1 MITAGLSPAEEPA
14 LRESPQPPP
23 IANTSGAT
31 AGLAPPLVSE
41 AETRGA
47 ASAVVCGE
55 DIDVPACPPHDASG
69 LTPPPSPPPPPQ
81 V

>member
-23 IANTSGAT
+23 IANTSGPT

-47 ASAVVCGE
+47 ASSVAWGE
-55 DIDVPACPPHDASG
+55 DIDVRWRGTLELAIDGRVAQPR
-69 LTPPPSPPPPPQ
+69 